1 LTLVA
6 QGLSLPALIRVLE
19 LKGDSKAECEEHVAR
34 VAANQAALA
43 YVEGVAKSEPE
54 NRTQLDILQAEYHER
69 MIQLEREDDDEPEEG
84 EAKPPTSR
92 FHQISREALNVER
105 ETIIELRNQH
115 RINDETLRV
124 VLRDID
130 LADARLFEREL

>member
-1 LTLVA
+1 
-6 QGLSLPALIRVLE
+6 LSLPFLIRILKI
-19 LKGDSKAECEEHVAR
+19 KGDGKAECEEHVAR
-34 VAANQAALA
+34 VAANRAALT
-43 YVEGVAKSEPE
+43 YVERVAESDGEH
-54 NRTQLDILQAEYHER
+54 RTQLDILQAEYHER
-69 MIQLEREDDDEPEEG
+69 MIQLEEEEDEEDGAEAREAAQPS
-84 EAKPPTSR
+84 SR

-105 ETIIELRNQH
+105 ETVIELRNQH